1 MKKIAFLLPI
11 FFTLLS
17 CKIEGQ
23 LTRKP
28 EQDAGIPENTIPVFT
43 GNFMPTSGINVNGS
57 AKIYLNANQNDVQLE
72 NFSISNGP
80 DLKVYLSKTD
90 TPTDFVTLA
99 NLTSGTVYKI
109 PSRVDV
115 SLYKYVL
122 ITCQQYNHLF
132 AIAQL
137 SKN

>member
-17 CKIEGQ
+17 CEIEGE

-28 EQDAGIPENTIPVFT
+28 EQAAAIPENTLPAFT
-43 GNFMPTSGINVNGS
+43 GDFMPTSGINVNGS
-57 AKIYLNANQNDVQLE
+57 AKIYLNANQNEVRLE

-80 DLKVYLSKTD
+80 DLKIYLSKTD
-90 TPTDFVTLA
+90 TPTDFVTLG
-99 NLTSGTVYKI
+99 NLTSVTIYKI
-109 PSRVDV
+109 PSQVDV

-122 ITCQQYNHLF
+122 IHCQQYNHLF